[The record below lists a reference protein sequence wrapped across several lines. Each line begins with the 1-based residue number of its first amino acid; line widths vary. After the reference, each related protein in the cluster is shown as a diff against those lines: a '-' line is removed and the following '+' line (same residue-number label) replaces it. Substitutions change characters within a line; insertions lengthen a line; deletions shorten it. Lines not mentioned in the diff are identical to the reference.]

1 MILSKSEYISSINSL
16 LPDNSTQQISP
27 EDIRTTL
34 TNLVDSVPNFLAGHD
49 VNADN
54 ISTPST
60 RTTRVGNLAIGKLGL
75 INRTS
80 TDNSAFGYYSLGANY
95 TGNENTA
102 IGSHALGCN
111 LDGDHNVG
119 VGFNAVAGNVEGSG
133 NIGIGNYTLHTTK
146 KGDFN
151 IAIGHGAGHYIGEN
165 SSYNFYVGAHP
176 INSDTLCDII
186 TGSGGPPLLFGDLKN
201 LKLGVNVD
209 SLHNYGGLQVSGDVS
224 PSATGVFSLG
234 NSNYP
239 WKSVNQAIYF
249 SGGKVAVGTTWPSGD
264 QGLMTVGGN
273 IVPSQTKVYSIGS
286 RDLSD
291 ATKNLFWDGYFNDI
305 LVSGNAVINDLQ
317 YNTINEC
324 LYDCKTLHLATSGL
338 CDGSEYGFHNSA
350 VCGYLND
357 EGLDGAGFE
366 VHSNR
371 SDYVRDYI
379 FIYKFPDPTIKCLE
393 QDTHFSRSR
402 WLSNISIQIESGK
415 HLQTDRVL
423 GDSKLSLA
431 TQSGCYGLF
440 FNSYQPSGNRVFLSP
455 EANVSG
461 NYKYVQDVNFIG
473 NSGTTVLGNGNP
485 LGYDFTVSH
494 GVVDSGVTVA
504 QKFASRINSSMIG
517 FGLEYHDDITN
528 ATDRFSTHIYNNQSG
543 VLEAVTILRSGATP
557 ERSGLF
563 GITNIVRSSGSLPI
577 LPETI
582 FNVQASGGCDIR
594 FSSRSGHLDNKDG
607 EWFSRTALEL
617 LGNGNTRSSGLHI
630 SYNPSGD
637 GATLG
642 NTVAD
647 FSLIRPSGT
656 TGREIGFMSVSESGY
671 VGIGY
676 TKDNDY
682 RAFNPHAPLTISHSG
697 ASSGTISL
705 REQDSKPSL
714 VTDFGSLYVKRKN
727 FNQYTQSLFFIDDA
741 GNEHDLVGVDGTGG
755 HLYVDINGNTWGGIR
770 TGYERR
776 IGFNNTSQNTLLGTN
791 VAYSMDQTDY
801 DNTIVG
807 YNSASGVHDLANN
820 VILGSRN
827 LETPHAAGGNIII
840 GRSNVTNSNMASNS
854 EVITNSILIGNSLY
868 FDDEASLDPYTLAI
882 GFGTTPL
889 VRGSL
894 GGEKGRNFSLYS
906 QAGDKAIFSIVEDEH
921 VFSIK
926 NDNDGSRDLSIIN
939 IQDTDSAL
947 EARGYLSMRFSNKDG
962 TAKTLVDFDPSGTIT
977 KTASFANPTDR
988 RPYLAVS
995 GDIKVLGDI
1004 RFSDG
1009 TTLTSANQSQL
1020 ELDFSSYTLA
1030 GDLSTAVTVD
1040 NTFVATEVAGSI
1052 SKMSLAS
1059 LSSYVGSGYAT
1070 MGNNCNAIFTNADN
1084 KSNISTTNN
1093 SNGVFIG
1100 CDVAA
1105 SATGWKYPIMIG
1117 KEAGSF
1123 ATVANVGLAS
1133 EWAPVFIGY
1142 KAGYDADNIENGVF
1156 IGTNAGNN
1164 SDGSKGSIFIGSNAG
1179 LHTTSS
1185 NSIGIGE
1192 HALRGEI
1199 GVTETGVNNIEIVA
1213 GLLDNQRLMYAS
1225 GNLRNKLNI
1234 QNTLAGDT
1242 NQRRL
1247 SVGDA
1252 TLSPDAP
1259 LSVRRDIKIAGH
1271 TLTPYIQS
1279 WHQDDAIKGYVNPS
1293 GNFVVKVETQQG
1305 AGNDVSNKIVPAVF
1319 GHLEGICE
1327 AIAAPASN
1335 ANPTSGVMQVKI
1347 YNNFDGYE
1355 TRSEEGTVWVVNRD
1369 PHLAI
1374 HSNAY
1379 VVTARVSEEN
1389 RPIYVSCPP
1398 S

>member
-1 MILSKSEYISSINSL
+1 MILSKSEYIYSINSL

-366 VHSNR
+366 VHSSG
-371 SDYVRDYI
+371 SDYVRDYR

-676 TKDNDY
+676 TKDNSVVGITY
-682 RAFNPHAPLTISHSG
+682 M
-697 ASSGTISL
+697 
-705 REQDSKPSL
+705 QD
-714 VTDFGSLYVKRKN
+714 DGN
-727 FNQYTQSLFFIDDA
+727 
-741 GNEHDLVGVDGTGG
+741 GNESLH
-755 HLYVDINGNTWGGIR
+755 
-770 TGYERR
+770 
-776 IGFNNTSQNTLLGTN
+776 
-791 VAYSMDQTDY
+791 
-801 DNTIVG
+801 IVK
-807 YNSASGVHDLANN
+807 NHPKF
-820 VILGSRN
+820 I
-827 LETPHAAGGNIII
+827 
-840 GRSNVTNSNMASNS
+840 
-854 EVITNSILIGNSLY
+854 
-868 FDDEASLDPYTLAI
+868 
-882 GFGTTPL
+882 
-889 VRGSL
+889 
-894 GGEKGRNFSLYS
+894 K
-906 QAGDKAIFSIVEDEH
+906 DKTQ
-921 VFSIK
+921 IK
-926 NDNDGSRDLSIIN
+926 
-939 IQDTDSAL
+939 
-947 EARGYLSMRFSNKDG
+947 
-962 TAKTLVDFDPSGTIT
+962 
-977 KTASFANPTDR
+977 
-988 RPYLAVS
+988 
-995 GDIKVLGDI
+995 
-1004 RFSDG
+1004 
-1009 TTLTSANQSQL
+1009 
-1020 ELDFSSYTLA
+1020 
-1030 GDLSTAVTVD
+1030 
-1040 NTFVATEVAGSI
+1040 
-1052 SKMSLAS
+1052 
-1059 LSSYVGSGYAT
+1059 
-1070 MGNNCNAIFTNADN
+1070 
-1084 KSNISTTNN
+1084 
-1093 SNGVFIG
+1093 
-1100 CDVAA
+1100 
-1105 SATGWKYPIMIG
+1105 
-1117 KEAGSF
+1117 
-1123 ATVANVGLAS
+1123 
-1133 EWAPVFIGY
+1133 
-1142 KAGYDADNIENGVF
+1142 
-1156 IGTNAGNN
+1156 
-1164 SDGSKGSIFIGSNAG
+1164 
-1179 LHTTSS
+1179 
-1185 NSIGIGE
+1185 
-1192 HALRGEI
+1192 
-1199 GVTETGVNNIEIVA
+1199 
-1213 GLLDNQRLMYAS
+1213 
-1225 GNLRNKLNI
+1225 
-1234 QNTLAGDT
+1234 
-1242 NQRRL
+1242 
-1247 SVGDA
+1247 
-1252 TLSPDAP
+1252 LSP
-1259 LSVRRDIKIAGH
+1259 
-1271 TLTPYIQS
+1271 
-1279 WHQDDAIKGYVNPS
+1279 
-1293 GNFVVKVETQQG
+1293 
-1305 AGNDVSNKIVPAVF
+1305 
-1319 GHLEGICE
+1319 
-1327 AIAAPASN
+1327 
-1335 ANPTSGVMQVKI
+1335 
-1347 YNNFDGYE
+1347 
-1355 TRSEEGTVWVVNRD
+1355 
-1369 PHLAI
+1369 
-1374 HSNAY
+1374 
-1379 VVTARVSEEN
+1379 
-1389 RPIYVSCPP
+1389 
-1398 S
+1398 